1 MDNMDNMTQL
11 PIYVAFTPATT
22 RESLENN
29 ESLSKLIGKIAKVI
43 ADLEAGEF
51 SNIAK
56 INDVEVTGDLDSVSN
71 LKIAGKVVAGT
82 EYTIDGVEYIAE
94 EGAEI
99 HNTYENNY
107 SIGINSNTFGSNN
120 KNFADSGFITGYSN
134 TSNGAYNTIFGSN
147 NSINNDARNCLIN
160 GSNNTINNAV
170 DDALISGVGNTI
182 DSTDDSYVF
191 GDSNSITDGGS
202 YGVAIGSDNKLS
214 GYGVHKY
221 AIGCRNTIKNSSSG
235 QTFAIGMD
243 NTLDGGCY
251 TQCFGNYNTL
261 TNCVGTNVIGRNN
274 EVSNTL
280 DGMFVSGYEN
290 VVNDGQSSLISG
302 YNNNLNGPDYSIIG
316 GSYIK
321 MAESTELSNACLIA
335 TNSTINGNLNA
346 SALFGTFNT
355 INGNCDSGSII
366 SGYNNIVGNCQSTY
380 IGGTGNNVP
389 SLYQGFV
396 HGSNLIVNGSHNSV
410 TFGKNNVEDT
420 EANYCFVIGNG
431 ESTSERSNA
440 LAVTW
445 SGDLVCKTITELQ
458 EKIQNLES
466 RLAALE

>member
-1 MDNMDNMTQL
+1 MDNMTQL
-11 PIYVAFTPATT
+11 RIYVAFTPATT
-22 RESLENN
+22 REPLENN
-29 ESLSKLIGKIAKVI
+29 ENLSTLIGKIAKVI

-51 SNIAK
+51 SNIAN

-82 EYTIDGVEYIAE
+82 EYTIDGVEYVAE

-134 TSNGAYNTIFGSN
+134 TSNGACNTIFGN
-147 NSINNDARNCLIN
+147 NNNINNDAGRCLIN
-160 GSNNTINNAV
+160 GSYNTIDNGV
-170 DDALISGVGNTI
+170 DDAFISGGNNTI
-182 DSTDDSYVF
+182 DSTDNSFIF
-191 GDSNSITDGGS
+191 GDNNTITNDGS
-202 YGVAIGSDNKLS
+202 YAVAIGSYNTLS
-214 GYGVHKY
+214 GSSTHKY
-221 AIGCRNTIKNSSSG
+221 AIGGRNTIKNSSSG

-243 NTLDGGCY
+243 NTLDGGHY
-251 TQCFGNYNTL
+251 SQCFGNYNTL
-261 TNCVGTNVIGRNN
+261 TNCVGTNVIGRSN
-274 EVSNTL
+274 EVSNTNN
-280 DGMFVSGYEN
+280 GMFVSGYEN
-290 VVNDGQSSLISG
+290 VVNSGQSSLISG
-302 YNNNLNGPDYSIIG
+302 YNNNLNGPSQSIVG

-335 TNSTINGNLNA
+335 TNSTINGNLND
-346 SALFGTFNT
+346 SALFGSFNT
-355 INGNCDSGSII
+355 INGNCNSGSII
-366 SGYNNIVGNCQSTY
+366 SGYNNIVGHCTSTY
-380 IGGTGNNVP
+380 IGGQYNNVP